1 MVFTNLFK
9 KLIPK
14 NENKCYIRS
23 RNKQRKYR
31 EELIKKFKVCPLDN
45 LHPSLCEAAHILP
58 HGMCKKSKNK
68 FDINNGIL
76 LSCNMHKAFDRHLFT
91 IDEDNCKVKILEDN
105 VLKLQDNQKILNL
118 KEFGLDKIEN
128 KYISLLDNEKS
139 KKFLKKK

>member
-1 MVFTNLFK
+1 M
-9 KLIPK
+9 
-14 NENKCYIRS
+14 
-23 RNKQRKYR
+23 
-31 EELIKKFKVCPLDN
+31 IKKFKVCPLDN
-45 LHPSLCEAAHILP
+45 LHPSLCEAAYILP
-58 HGMCKKSKNK
+58 HGMLKKSKNK

-139 KKFLKKK
+139 KKFLKKRNKLVQEGKL